1 MGVGWGHWCC
11 EAGKA
16 AGQAEQQT
24 CDMIGVLMEELLSAG
39 GDREGIPLCVRNAAG
54 AVPMGMGHPPT
65 AGGCC
70 AAISFGKGFYRQA

>member
-1 MGVGWGHWCC
+1 MWELDGGTGVVRLEGLQ
-11 EAGKA
+11 GKRNSKR
-16 AGQAEQQT
+16 
-24 CDMIGVLMEELLSAG
+24 DMIGVLMEELLSAG
-39 GDREGIPLCVRNAAG
+39 GDRGGVPLCVRNAAG